1 MPSITTERDKL
12 GRPKRNAPRPVDPE
26 PEGRAVIVHLK
37 GSHEYATWLD
47 EFFRE
52 TSIPKAS
59 MFRLAMKDYAAK
71 KGFRPPPEM

>member
-1 MPSITTERDKL
+1 MAASATELEKV
-12 GRPKRNAPRPVDPE
+12 GRPKRNVPRPIDPE
-26 PEGRAVIVHLK
+26 PDGRVVIVHLK

-47 EFFRE
+47 DFFRE

-59 MFRLAMKDYAAK
+59 MFRLAMRDYAVK